1 MADAKQ
7 RLDRRESTMNRG
19 LGRPIAAFVAAGLL
33 LLCAAPFGVAQAQD
47 GKADAGGRARPAPK
61 MADGHPDLSGVWWG
75 GADVG
80 GRGFRVGGGGA
91 GATAPPPFSSLYQPW
106 AAAKAKTLT
115 DKDDPTLRCVPTAFG
130 TLNVR
135 LWNVGAVGQIVAT
148 PKMVVMLAETFHDYQ
163 LVPTDGRAHR
173 EDQPPTYRG
182 DAVGHWEGD
191 TFVVDVNNFTDDTWI
206 WAEGRV
212 SFHSDA
218 LHVVE
223 RYRRVDAN
231 TLEIDA
237 TVEDP
242 KVLTAAWHVPKQTLK
257 LAPFDTLLSL
267 NCSGQE
273 ADAMIESTLKKT
285 EAPKP

>member
-1 MADAKQ
+1 
-7 RLDRRESTMNRG
+7 MNGVLNRATAV
-19 LGRPIAAFVAAGLL
+19 LAAAGCL
-33 LLCAAPFGVAQAQD
+33 LLCVASFDIALAQD
-47 GKADAGGRARPAPK
+47 GKANASARAGAVPR
-61 MADGHPDLSGVWWG
+61 MADGHPDLSGVWWA

-80 GRGFRVGGGGA
+80 GKGFRVGGGGA
-91 GATAPPPFSSLYQPW
+91 GSGPPPPPFTSLYQPW

-148 PKMVVMLAETFHDYQ
+148 PKVVVMLAETFHDYQ

-173 EDQPPTYRG
+173 DDQPPTYRG
-182 DAVGHWEGD
+182 DAVGRWEGD

-218 LHVVE
+218 MHIVE

-231 TLEIDA
+231 TLTIDA

-242 KVLTAAWHVPKQTLK
+242 KVLTGPWRVPTQTLK
-257 LAPFDTLLSL
+257 LAPFDALLSL

-273 ADAMIESTLKKT
+273 ADAMIESTLKSSD
-285 EAPKP
+285 AAKP

>member
-1 MADAKQ
+1 MTRVTITTVSALVGATAVAW
-7 RLDRRESTMNRG
+7 L
-19 LGRPIAAFVAAGLL
+19 AAGAYAPAGAQST
-33 LLCAAPFGVAQAQD
+33 AAPSTEEKKPG
-47 GKADAGGRARPAPK
+47 PAPK

-75 GADVG
+75 GGDVG
-80 GRGFRVGGGGA
+80 GRGFRPGGGPPA
-91 GATAPPPFSSLYQPW
+91 GGGTPPPTFTSLYKPQ
-106 AAAKAKTLT
+106 AAERAKTFS
-115 DKDDPTLRCVPTAFG
+115 DKDDPTLHCNPVAFG

-148 PKMVVMLAETFHDYQ
+148 QKLVVLLSETFHDYQ
-163 LVPTDGRAHR
+163 LVPTDGRKHR
-173 EDQPPTYRG
+173 EDQPPTMRG

-191 TFVVDVNNFTDDTWI
+191 TFVVDVNNFTDDTWM

-223 RYRRVDAN
+223 RYRRVDSN
-231 TLEIDA
+231 TLEIEA

-267 NCSGQE
+267 NCATDE
-273 ADAMIESTLKKT
+273 TDAQIQSASQPKK
-285 EAPKP
+285 

>member
-1 MADAKQ
+1 
-7 RLDRRESTMNRG
+7 MNRG
-19 LGRPIAAFVAAGLL
+19 LGRVAAAVVAAALL
-33 LLCAAPFGVAQAQD
+33 GVVAAPVGAATAQD
-47 GKADAGGRARPAPK
+47 VKAKAGGKAGPAPR

-80 GRGFRVGGGGA
+80 GRGFRVGGGGT
-91 GATAPPPFSSLYQPW
+91 GTGAPPPPFTSLYQPW

-115 DKDDPTLRCVPTAFG
+115 DKDDPTLRCLPTAFG
-130 TLNVR
+130 TLSVR

-218 LHVVE
+218 MHVVE
-223 RYRRVDAN
+223 RYRRVDAD
-231 TLEIDA
+231 TLVIDA
-237 TVEDP
+237 TVEDL
-242 KVLTAAWHVPKQTLK
+242 KVLTAPWHVPTQTLK
-257 LAPFDTLLSL
+257 LAPFDALLSL
-267 NCSGQE
+267 NCSADE
-273 ADAMIESTLKKT
+273 ADAMIESTKKKT
-285 EAPKP
+285 ESPKP

>member
-1 MADAKQ
+1 MV
-7 RLDRRESTMNRG
+7 NRG
-19 LGRPIAAFVAAGLL
+19 LGRAAAAFLAAGLL
-33 LLCAAPFGVAQAQD
+33 CLCVAPVNAAQARD
-47 GKADAGGRARPAPK
+47 GKTAAGGKAGPAPR

-80 GRGFRVGGGGA
+80 GRGFRVGGGGT
-91 GATAPPPFSSLYQPW
+91 GTGAPPPPFTSLYQPW

-130 TLNVR
+130 TLGVR

-163 LVPTDGRAHR
+163 LVPTDGRPHR

-182 DAVGHWEGD
+182 DAVGRWEGD

-218 LHVVE
+218 MRVVE
-223 RYRRVDAN
+223 RYRRVDAD
-231 TLEIDA
+231 TLVIDA

-242 KVLTAAWHVPKQTLK
+242 KVLTAAWHVPTQTLK
-257 LAPFDTLLSL
+257 LAPFDALLSL
-267 NCSGQE
+267 NCSGDE
-273 ADAMIESTLKKT
+273 ADAMIESTKKKT

>member
-1 MADAKQ
+1 MIRGVVLALVMAGTV
-7 RLDRRESTMNRG
+7 L
-19 LGRPIAAFVAAGLL
+19 PAAAAQG
-33 LLCAAPFGVAQAQD
+33 AAPP
-47 GKADAGGRARPAPK
+47 KKPAPAPR

-80 GRGFRVGGGGA
+80 GRGFRVGGSGTGTGA
-91 GATAPPPFSSLYQPW
+91 APQSPPFNKLYTP
-106 AAAKAKTLT
+106 AAEAKAKTLS
-115 DKDDPTLRCVPTAFG
+115 DKDDPTLHCLPTAFG

-148 PKMVVMLAETFHDYQ
+148 PKMIVLLSETFRDYQ
-163 LVPTDGRAHR
+163 LVPTDGRPHR

-218 LHVVE
+218 MHVIE
-223 RYRRVDAN
+223 RYRRVDAD
-231 TLEIDA
+231 TLVIDA

-242 KVLTAAWHVPKQTLK
+242 KVLTAPWQVPTQTLK
-257 LAPFDTLLSL
+257 LAPFDTLLTL
-267 NCSGQE
+267 NCSSEESG
-273 ADAMIESTLKKT
+273 AMIESTKKPAT
-285 EAPKP
+285 AKP